1 MSAVLTN
8 FSCERCGQEAGKIV
22 VCSERDSGICPF
34 VKQWKRKMGVMPAI
48 GIFFTFLLFFW
59 FETWKIQWWAFIPLA
74 TFMTFIIWILS
85 EEAQFYNVKLHTRL
99 LHISVAGVELGHKW
113 TTRGRLLPIRLES
126 PSIAHPLSITAS
138 ATPSTQLRIS
148 TEQATTVFRAALI
161 DLLAKEC
168 VEVYHFHSYV
178 FRAWRRSPSGVD
190 DYIIVAKENVKLA
203 QGAGALEH
211 SIMQAVAGWSTQA
224 GEKEWTDGPTI
235 EELVRAV
242 EESNRTY
249 DSRWLAKLVA
259 EDAVAR
265 GLGVIEGAFFWKKID
280 WAAAHFRQ
288 VRQEQKLTRSLS
300 QRLAKADPEFSRTLD
315 QKISTTIDSM
325 EREASD

>member
-1 MSAVLTN
+1 MSAVTN
-8 FSCERCGQEAGKIV
+8 FSCERCGQEAGNILG
-22 VCSERDSGICPF
+22 CSERDSGICPF
-34 VKQWKRKMGVMPAI
+34 VKQWKRRLSGPLVI
-48 GIFFTFLLFFW
+48 GIFLTFLLFFL
-59 FETWKIQWWAFIPLA
+59 FETWKIQLWALIPLA
-74 TFMTFIIWILS
+74 TIIVWILS
-85 EEAQFYNVKLHTRL
+85 QEAQFYNAKLHTRL
-99 LHISVAGVELGHKW
+99 LHMSVAGVELGHKL
-113 TTRGRLLPIRLES
+113 TTRGRLLPIRLEPN
-126 PSIAHPLSITAS
+126 PSIAYPLSITAL
-138 ATPSTQLRIS
+138 ATPSTQFRIS
-148 TEQATTVFRAALI
+148 TEQATAVFRAALI

-178 FRAWRRSPSGVD
+178 FRAWRRSPSGVE

-242 EESNRTY
+242 EESNHTY

-265 GLGVIEGAFFWKKID
+265 GLGVIEGAFLWKKID
-280 WAAAHFRQ
+280 WDAAHFRQ

>member
-1 MSAVLTN
+1 MSAVFTN
-8 FSCERCGQEAGKIV
+8 FSCERCGQEAGKILG
-22 VCSERDSGICPF
+22 CSERDSGICPF
-34 VKQWKRKMGVMPAI
+34 VKQWKRKRDELLVI
-48 GIFFTFLLFFW
+48 GIALTFLLFFLL
-59 FETWKIQWWAFIPLA
+59 ETWKIQFWAFIPFA
-74 TFMTFIIWILS
+74 SIVIWSLS
-85 EEAQFYNVKLHTRL
+85 QEVQFYNAKLHARL
-99 LHISVAGVELGHKW
+99 LHLSVAGVELGHKW
-113 TTRGRLLPIRLES
+113 TTRGRLLPIHLEPY
-126 PSIAHPLSITAS
+126 PSIAYPLSITAL
-138 ATPSTQLRIS
+138 APPSTQFRVS
-148 TEQATTVFRAALI
+148 TEQATAVFRAALI

-168 VEVYHFHSYV
+168 VEIYHFHSYI
-178 FRAWRRSPSGVD
+178 FRAWRRSPSGVE

-211 SIMQAVAGWSTQA
+211 RIMRAIAGWSAQA
-224 GEKEWTDGPTI
+224 GKKEWTDGPPI

-242 EESNRTY
+242 YESNHTH

-288 VRQEQKLTRSLS
+288 VRQEQKLTRALS

-315 QKISTTIDSM
+315 QKISTTIHSM
-325 EREASD
+325 EREATG